1 MRAAPPPKT
10 AADAPS
16 GAFDGHLARLV
27 QRARPAEP
35 LLKRR
40 QPSMFESS
48 RPATQAHGA
57 DDEFVDALPYASMP
71 ITAPRRGEASHAH
84 EAAPRRLEAD
94 DGGVARSPQ
103 ATSMQ
108 ALQPAPPPPLH
119 PTPAT
124 LRVDASM
131 RLAPAT
137 PSAAERAIGLGAPAR
152 AASPTPADDT
162 PLPRPREATAVVTL
176 SRHRPHDESGTS
188 PTHRSRALTE
198 SSPERT
204 RPANANPEAL
214 LRPARAAATPP
225 AGDPR
230 GVQRAAIAPG
240 LRGPQAPHAAPP
252 REVAPVQVT
261 IGRIEVRA
269 VAAPA
274 AAPARG
280 VVRAAPRLGLEQYL
294 RERHGGRR

>member
-1 MRAAPPPKT
+1 
-10 AADAPS
+10 
-16 GAFDGHLARLV
+16 
-27 QRARPAEP
+27 
-35 LLKRR
+35 
-40 QPSMFESS
+40 MFESS

-57 DDEFVDALPYASMP
+57 DDEFVVALPDASMP
-71 ITAPRRGEASHAH
+71 ITAPRRGEASH
-84 EAAPRRLEAD
+84 EAAPRRREAD

-108 ALQPAPPPPLH
+108 ALQPAPRPALH

-131 RLAPAT
+131 RLALAT

-162 PLPRPREATAVVTL
+162 PLPRPREAPAVVTP

-214 LRPARAAATPP
+214 LRPARAAATLP
-225 AGDPR
+225 AGDPH

-240 LRGPQAPHAAPP
+240 LRRPQAPHAAPP

>member
-1 MRAAPPPKT
+1 MRAGPASKT

-16 GAFDGHLARLV
+16 DGFDGHLARLV
-27 QRARPAEP
+27 QRVRPAEP

-48 RPATQAHGA
+48 RPATRAHDA
-57 DDEFVDALPYASMP
+57 DEEFMDAPPDASMP
-71 ITAPRRGEASHAH
+71 IAAPRLGEASHAH
-84 EAAPRRLEAD
+84 EAAPRRQTAD
-94 DGGVARSPQ
+94 HGVVARSPH
-103 ATSMQ
+103 AT
-108 ALQPAPPPPLH
+108 APPPPLH

-137 PSAAERAIGLGAPAR
+137 PRDVERAIGPAAPVR
-152 AASPTPADDT
+152 AASSPPADGT
-162 PLPRPREATAVVTL
+162 PLRRPRESNAVAAP

-188 PTHRSRALTE
+188 PTRRSRALTE
-198 SSPERT
+198 SSPERA
-204 RPANANPEAL
+204 RPADADPEAL

-230 GVQRAAIAPG
+230 GVQRAVIAPG
-240 LRGPQAPHAAPP
+240 PRRPQAPAATA
-252 REVAPVQVT
+252 REVVPVQVT

-280 VVRAAPRLGLEQYL
+280 VVKAAPRLGLEQYL